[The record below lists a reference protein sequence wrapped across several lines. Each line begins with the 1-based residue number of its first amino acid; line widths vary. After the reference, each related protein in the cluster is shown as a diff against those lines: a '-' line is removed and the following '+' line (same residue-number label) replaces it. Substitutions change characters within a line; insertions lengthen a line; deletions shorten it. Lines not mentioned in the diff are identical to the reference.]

1 MNLEDEI
8 RGLSL
13 NEKDNSIKTEEL
25 VDIPMSNA
33 PISKAPFKEV
43 QSNEKSILNTGALL
57 QTVDFDTLSI
67 EELKKIATKVSE
79 AIDRKL
85 LGKKRQN
92 IKKKEE
98 YIENVEDQEIEEKQ
112 NDDPEKYMHD
122 KEDQEKNGND
132 KEYSSSYPIQD
143 IKQDTYFVAKDN
155 SSEDVTINIKAEDS
169 DNAIQGQR
177 IPKDEDPEKYAPQK
191 EE

>member
-67 EELKKIATKVSE
+67 EELKKIVTKASE

-169 DNAIQGQR
+169 DNAIQGLR